1 MTIAYWCVLIG
12 AFMPLMW
19 TATAKFGGAKKMTPA
34 QNRAP
39 REFLETVQGVQ
50 KRAHWAQQ
58 NSFEAFP
65 AFAAAVIISHLAG
78 NSQHTID
85 LLAMGWVAARVA
97 YGICY
102 LGDWGTL
109 RSIVWGAGV
118 ACVVALFVTAA

>member
-19 TATAKFGGAKKMTPA
+19 TATAKFGGAKKMTPE

-78 NSQHTID
+78 NAQHTID
-85 LLAMGWVAARVA
+85 LLAMGWVAARVG

-102 LGDWGTL
+102 LGDWGTP

>member
-19 TATAKFGGAKKMTPA
+19 TATAKFGGARKMTPE

-39 REFLETVQGVQ
+39 REFLETVQGMQ

-65 AFAAAVIISHLAG
+65 AFAAAVVISHLAG
-78 NSQHTID
+78 NAQHTID
-85 LLAMGWVAARVA
+85 LLAMAWVAARVG

-102 LGDWGTL
+102 LADWGTL

>member
-1 MTIAYWCVLIG
+1 MTTAYWCVLIG

-19 TATAKFGGAKKMTPA
+19 TATAKFGGARKMTPE

-39 REFLETVQGVQ
+39 REFLETVQGMQ

-78 NSQHTID
+78 NAQGTID
-85 LLAMGWVAARVA
+85 LLAMGWVAARVG

-102 LGDWGTL
+102 LADWGVL

>member
-1 MTIAYWCVLIG
+1 MTMAYWCVLIG
-12 AFMPLMW
+12 AFMPLLW
-19 TATAKFGGAKKMTPA
+19 TATAKFGGSKKMA
-34 QNRAP
+34 FGQNAAP

-78 NSQHTID
+78 NAQSTID
-85 LLAMGWVAARVA
+85 MLAMAWVGIRLA
-97 YGICY
+97 YGVCY
-102 LGDWGTL
+102 LADWATL
-109 RSIVWGAGV
+109 RSVVWGAGV

>member
-1 MTIAYWCVLIG
+1 MTTAYWCVLIG

-19 TATAKFGGAKKMTPA
+19 TATAKFGGSQKMSIG

-39 REFLETVQGVQ
+39 REFLETVTGMQ

-65 AFAAAVIISHLAG
+65 AFAAAAIIAHLAG
-78 NSQHTID
+78 GAQATID
-85 LLAMGWVAARVA
+85 MLAMAWVAARVA

-102 LGDWGTL
+102 LADWGAP
-109 RSIVWGAGV
+109 RSLVWAAAV
-118 ACVVALFVTAA
+118 ACVVGLFVTAA